1 MINCKRCK
9 SEQIKRNGKVRD
21 KQRYKCKEC
30 HLNFVEGDKR
40 VKTDLPIKKALAVI
54 LYSIGKASFRML
66 GKLFNCSHS
75 LIYRWISKEAE
86 MLPEPSIDADIRE
99 IEFDEMWHF
108 IGSKKTKSGLSKPWI
123 VATGKLLPG
132 LSAVVMLQRLG
143 SSTLKS
149 ST

>member
-9 SEQIKRNGKVRD
+9 SEHIRRNGKVRG
-21 KQRYKCKEC
+21 KQRYKCTQC
-30 HLNFVEGDKR
+30 NLNFVEGDAR
-40 VKTDLPIKKALAVI
+40 IKTDLPIKKALVVI
-54 LYSIGKASFRML
+54 LYSLGKASFRML

-86 MLPEPSIDADIRE
+86 KLPEPSIDADIRE

-123 VATGKLLPG
+123 VAEGKLLPG
-132 LSAVVMLQRLG
+132 LSAVVMLQH
-143 SSTLKS
+143 SEDSIAKS